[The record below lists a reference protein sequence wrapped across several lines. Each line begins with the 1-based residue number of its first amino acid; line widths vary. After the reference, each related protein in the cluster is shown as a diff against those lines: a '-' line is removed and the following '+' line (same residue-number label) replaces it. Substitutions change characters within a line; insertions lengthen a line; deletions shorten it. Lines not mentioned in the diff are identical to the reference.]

1 MIGRIWHG
9 WTTAGN
15 ADAYEAVLRGEV
27 LPGIAAMNVA
37 GYRGF
42 EVLRR
47 RLDSG
52 DFEFVTILRFDS
64 IDAVKRFSGD
74 DYEVAHVPPRAREVL
89 SRWDERAQHYE
100 TREHTAFD

>member
-9 WTTAGN
+9 WTTAAN

-42 EVLRR
+42 EVFRR
-47 RLDSG
+47 TLDSG
-52 DFEFVTILRFDS
+52 EVEFVTILRFDS
-64 IDAVKRFSGD
+64 IDAVKRFVGD
-74 DYEVAHVPPRAREVL
+74 DYGVAHVPPRAREVL

-100 TREHTAFD
+100 IREHTAFD

>member
-9 WTTAGN
+9 WTTAAN

-37 GYRGF
+37 GYHGF
-42 EVLRR
+42 EVFRR
-47 RLDSG
+47 TLDSAEV
-52 DFEFVTILRFDS
+52 EFVTILRFDS
-64 IDAVKRFSGD
+64 IDAVKRFVGD

-100 TREHTAFD
+100 IRQRTAFD

>member
-1 MIGRIWHG
+1 MGPHG
-9 WTTAGN
+9 WTTAAN

-42 EVLRR
+42 EVFRR
-47 RLDSG
+47 TLDSG
-52 DFEFVTILRFDS
+52 EVEFVTILRFDS
-64 IDAVKRFSGD
+64 IDAVKRFVGD
-74 DYEVAHVPPRAREVL
+74 DHEVAHVPTRAREVL

-100 TREHTAFD
+100 IREHTAFD